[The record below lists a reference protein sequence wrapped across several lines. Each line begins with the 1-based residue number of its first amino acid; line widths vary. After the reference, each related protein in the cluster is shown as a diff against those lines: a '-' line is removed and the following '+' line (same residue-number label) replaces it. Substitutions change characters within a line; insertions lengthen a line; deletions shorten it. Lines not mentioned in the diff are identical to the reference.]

1 MRLSI
6 LVACAL
12 FALLS
17 LPGWLLVAGTTG
29 KLWVYVAAGFCSQAA
44 VILLTAVISLVV
56 PGQVPVLASLGVAV
70 LLAGAAFAC
79 RPRTQGPI
87 LPTLDPWAFAVPV
100 FATVTVALITRSAIA
115 LEDGDL
121 LVRAFYNADGF
132 KHLGHMQA
140 VAALGLPAQDFFG
153 GGGPLA
159 YYWFFHVIPT
169 LGAVLHG
176 NAAQALV
183 AGGLVQVFAF
193 WIVVYG
199 LVRAAGA
206 NRPWA
211 AAFTLIGFLSPSLD
225 GLTALIISGRNCGTC
240 SPSKAARRPRRRISP
255 I

>member
-1 MRLSI
+1 M
-6 LVACAL
+6 
-12 FALLS
+12 
-17 LPGWLLVAGTTG
+17 AGTTG

-121 LVRAFYNADGF
+121 LVRAF
-132 KHLGHMQA
+132 
-140 VAALGLPAQDFFG
+140 
-153 GGGPLA
+153 
-159 YYWFFHVIPT
+159 
-169 LGAVLHG
+169 
-176 NAAQALV
+176 
-183 AGGLVQVFAF
+183 
-193 WIVVYG
+193 
-199 LVRAAGA
+199 
-206 NRPWA
+206 
-211 AAFTLIGFLSPSLD
+211 TLIGFLSPSLD